1 MLQKGD
7 MKNVKLLFCLCF
19 LVLSCLLVFITCHFA
34 CFKLSS
40 RRTPMCPTSWG
51 SSRSLV
57 AGQCQDIGYSNSVS
71 QNVNRMSTYQY
82 HFKIYQTYLKNS
94 QNIST
99 FQSCTVQPF
108 QLLYCHSKRVWLR
121 RPLSSAVQL
130 LLSAALGQSGHNLIP
145 SARMAKFSKAKFSHS
160 DRRQYISY
168 MQPSCDLADRPNHNP
183 HHSHCL
189 QLYRPDAFVRFWKFF
204 IVVHA
209 ENQKPS
215 HCPLLPIQNSAW
227 RLPPAVCLKICGP
240 KKLNLAIRY
249 TMYRC
254 MLIQYSS
261 MFSFRGHLSFTE
273 IVIFKVGK
281 TGMRNLRYP
290 IWPPDLWR
298 SWRPALTLKILIGV
312 QLQLCLRVL
321 IKGREKRR
329 KTLKHPRSQME
340 KCWVPKPWPF
350 HLT

>member
-1 MLQKGD
+1 MPGHRIFQ
-7 MKNVKLLFCLCF
+7 FCQPKCE
-19 LVLSCLLVFITCHFA
+19 
-34 CFKLSS
+34 
-40 RRTPMCPTSWG
+40 
-51 SSRSLV
+51 
-57 AGQCQDIGYSNSVS
+57 
-71 QNVNRMSTYQY
+71 QNVNISISY
-82 HFKIYQTYLKNS
+82 HIKIYQTYLKNS

-254 MLIQYSS
+254 MSIQYSS

-329 KTLKHPRSQME
+329 KTLKHPRLQME